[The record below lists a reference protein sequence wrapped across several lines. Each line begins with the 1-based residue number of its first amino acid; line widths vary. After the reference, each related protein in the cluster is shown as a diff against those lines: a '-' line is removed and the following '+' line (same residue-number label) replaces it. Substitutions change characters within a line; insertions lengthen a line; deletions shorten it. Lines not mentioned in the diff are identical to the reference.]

1 MRPREFWH
9 AAGWLVSMGCL
20 VALGFF
26 GYRIFALRL
35 ETGNAFPEYSTYRA
49 DPKGLKAFYESL
61 QRLQRIQVSRRLL
74 QSKMLL
80 SGKNQVLIF
89 AGVSPDKWDVSQ
101 EDSELFDHWLE
112 SGGRLIFALRPEKVV
127 GSEQQKVASPQHED
141 GTFPIQ
147 WLYFVHRW
155 GAAIHSTDDTVPET
169 IRSSLFTRNNR
180 WFGRNTFDQLSSDW
194 KSVAVAHGKN
204 VIVDRAVG
212 PGSLVLMADSYPLA
226 NESLASD
233 RQTNLLLWLLN
244 NRRGIVFDET
254 HLGVSEPGGIMTL
267 AMRYGLGGAMASI
280 VAVLLLFIWRC
291 QYSLIPKSCGNQKEL
306 TVTGSSSEETF
317 LNLLQL
323 SIPEKDLIGVCTRIW
338 LANAKPTKA
347 QLTFIQRLQSESGQ
361 TESVV
366 LQYNRLTTLL
376 NEK

>member
-1 MRPREFWH
+1 
-9 AAGWLVSMGCL
+9 
-20 VALGFF
+20 
-26 GYRIFALRL
+26 
-35 ETGNAFPEYSTYRA
+35 
-49 DPKGLKAFYESL
+49 
-61 QRLQRIQVSRRLL
+61 
-74 QSKMLL
+74 
-80 SGKNQVLIF
+80 
-89 AGVSPDKWDVSQ
+89 
-101 EDSELFDHWLE
+101 
-112 SGGRLIFALRPEKVV
+112 
-127 GSEQQKVASPQHED
+127 VASPQHED

-254 HLGVSEPGGIMTL
+254 HLGVSEPGGIVTL